1 MGPEISCF
9 MLLLV
14 FTMRTFTTFWGL
26 GLRSTLSK
34 RMGFYVNIRPRLS
47 MLLLLLAGFKE
58 VPQGYYDANSVHLV

>member
-34 RMGFYVNIRPRLS
+34 RMGFDVNTHPPAQYVIIVIGWL
-47 MLLLLLAGFKE
+47 
-58 VPQGYYDANSVHLV
+58 